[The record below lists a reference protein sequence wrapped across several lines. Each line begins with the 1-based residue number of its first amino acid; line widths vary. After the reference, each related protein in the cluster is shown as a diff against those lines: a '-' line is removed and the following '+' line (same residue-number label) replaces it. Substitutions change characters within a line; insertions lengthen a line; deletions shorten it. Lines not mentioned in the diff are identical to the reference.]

1 MKANRAYRLIVRRG
15 GMGPSWLADPNRLDH
30 IEVVEID
37 SGEVELF
44 WDAPSRDARRI
55 LRALRADLA
64 ALEADEFI
72 DRWRGLTP

>member
-1 MKANRAYRLIVRRG
+1 VKANRAYRLIVRRG
-15 GMGPSWLADPNRLDH
+15 GMGPAWLAGPDRLDH

-44 WDAPSRDARRI
+44 WDAPPRDAGRI

-64 ALEADEFI
+64 AMEAEEFI